1 MEISD
6 IIDMIEDLVENA
18 SSVPLVGK
26 IMLDKEDILSLIQDL
41 RLNMPEEIKQ
51 AKWVKE
57 HRQKILLD
65 AQKEYETM
73 IKEAES
79 KTLELIN
86 ENEITQRATEKANEI
101 VANAQNAAR
110 ELRINANR
118 YADEVFESLENNLLE
133 YAKSVHAGRVELR
146 K

>member
-133 YAKSVHAGRVELR
+133 YAKSVHASRVELR